1 VGDARREVTAV
12 ARDCGF
18 ARVKLNDIKL
28 AVSEAATNVV
38 VHAYASASGEIH
50 VRAGTERHDF
60 VVIIGDDGPGM
71 VPRADSPGL
80 GLGLPMITT
89 VADRVEVVSEGRGC
103 EVHMAFRLPDAR

>member
-1 VGDARREVTAV
+1 VRSEVTAV
-12 ARDCGF
+12 ARACGF
-18 ARVKLNDIKL
+18 ERVKLNDIRL

-38 VHAYASASGEIH
+38 VHAYARSSGEIH
-50 VRAGTERHDF
+50 VRAGVERREF
-60 VVIIGDDGPGM
+60 VVVVADDGPGM

-103 EVHMAFRLPDAR
+103 EVHMAFRLPQRA